1 MNTATRGRGFCISH
15 RTIVGPIQRK
25 RSAPISLPP
34 EGLLLCLRIER
45 AFCMLLADAGGVP
58 EDRMTQTAFRSP
70 IRSIQPAPASSTKLH
85 VRGTMP
91 VAQIDWR
98 SRRARC
104 AAPECGVVITRLVRI
119 GRTAILRPIFSGEW
133 HEADDHVWR
142 VTSYA
147 RATRQRGARQG
158 SDAPSTGR
166 ALGLSRRRL
175 WSDPTT
181 WQPVIAATPCVVEC
195 SRCRTI
201 QAIQLG

>member
-1 MNTATRGRGFCISH
+1 
-15 RTIVGPIQRK
+15 
-25 RSAPISLPP
+25 
-34 EGLLLCLRIER
+34 
-45 AFCMLLADAGGVP
+45 
-58 EDRMTQTAFRSP
+58 MTQTAFRSP
-70 IRSIQPAPASSTKLH
+70 IRRFQPAPANSTKPQVL
-85 VRGTMP
+85 GTMP

-98 SRRARC
+98 GRRVRC
-104 AAPECGVVITRLVRI
+104 AAPECRVVITRLVRI

-147 RATRQRGARQG
+147 RATRQRDAKRG

-166 ALGLSRRRL
+166 ALGVSRRRL

-181 WQPVIAATPCVVEC
+181 WQPVVAPTPCVVEC
-195 SRCRTI
+195 SRCCKI